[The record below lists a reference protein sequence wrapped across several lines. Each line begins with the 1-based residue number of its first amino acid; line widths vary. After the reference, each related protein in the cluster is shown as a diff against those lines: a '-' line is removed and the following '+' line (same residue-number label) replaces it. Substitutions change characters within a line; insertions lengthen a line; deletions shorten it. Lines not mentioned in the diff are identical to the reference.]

1 MAFAVIFMSLGTL
14 RTLVL
19 RFSTPPSRLTGRA
32 IGGMLIDMAQ
42 PSLFQPTSVSVSD
55 LNRYLRNLL
64 ERDEALQDIWVSGEI
79 SNLSRPVSGHIYF
92 TLKDSTSALRCV
104 IWKSSALRIRLPLQ
118 NGLAIEAHGAVSL
131 YERDGIYQLYIDSVR
146 AAGEGYLYQEF
157 LRLKAR
163 LEAEG
168 LFDPERKRPI
178 PTRPQRIGIVTSPTG
193 AALQDMLNTLAKRYP
208 LCEVILAP
216 AAVQGVE
223 APGELVNA
231 LNALN
236 RTAQP
241 DVILLARGGGSL
253 EDLWAF
259 NDETVVRAVAN
270 SPTPVICGVGHE
282 TDFTLCDFAAD
293 LRAPTP
299 TGAAVLATPE
309 IETLWGDLRAL
320 AGQLVLSYSSLLE
333 AQRRVL
339 EDAAWR
345 LERASPMHSIQE
357 GRQHLD
363 MLGLALMR
371 NASHALQL
379 RSAHLTGQTARLQ
392 ALNPLAVLRRGY
404 AVITTADGS
413 LLRSITQAQT
423 GQHIRARLADGSFGA
438 EVRDIQ
444 PE

>member
-1 MAFAVIFMSLGTL
+1 MAFAVISMSLGAL

-193 AALQDMLNTLAKRYP
+193 AALQDILNTLAKRYP

-241 DVILLARGGGSL
+241 DLILLARGGGSL

-259 NDETVVRAVAN
+259 NDETVVRTVAN

-413 LLRSITQAQT
+413 LLRSIAQAQT